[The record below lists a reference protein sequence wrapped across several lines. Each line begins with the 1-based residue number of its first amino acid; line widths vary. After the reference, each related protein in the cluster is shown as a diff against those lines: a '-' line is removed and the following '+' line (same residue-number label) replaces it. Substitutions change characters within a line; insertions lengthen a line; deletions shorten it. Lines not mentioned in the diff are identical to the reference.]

1 LLSVTMS
8 VAVFGRAANAS
19 ESVSTHGKNEFTP
32 NVIAGIVSGTCVG
45 LAWIVGFIIC
55 FVKRR
60 RRDQIAKAA
69 GFHSHKD
76 YIFTKAIANPP
87 TYIIPPDPAL
97 VDAHLNT
104 AVEREPIE
112 SRTEP
117 HVVPPSPSIQ
127 LKYSQSEYTPVTGSS
142 TPMLG
147 GLSNSVQDSTAS
159 FLSRRDSDS
168 HLLTM
173 SRKP

>member
-1 LLSVTMS
+1 M
-8 VAVFGRAANAS
+8 
-19 ESVSTHGKNEFTP
+19 
-32 NVIAGIVSGTCVG
+32 IAGIVSGTCVG
-45 LAWIVGFIIC
+45 IAWIVGFVIY

-60 RRDQIAKAA
+60 RRDQVARAA

-104 AVEREPIE
+104 VVEREPVVQNR
-112 SRTEP
+112 SEP
-117 HVVPPSPSIQ
+117 HADIHSVPPSPSIQ
-127 LKYSQSEYTPVTGSS
+127 RKYSQSEYTPATGSS

-147 GLSNSVQDSTAS
+147 GFSNSIQDSTAS
-159 FLSRRDSDS
+159 FLSTKDSDS
-168 HLLTM
+168 HLPGM
-173 SRKP
+173 SVEGYRRM